1 MAGRNAHGLT
11 VVISPLQSLMK
22 DQVDNLAGKGITSS
36 VTVNGLLS
44 PLERKEALE
53 RVEDGSTALL
63 YISPEK
69 GYGSPVFLST
79 LAVMPIFSAHG
90 GDFPAEQHK
99 RYYIFTE

>member
-1 MAGRNAHGLT
+1 M
-11 VVISPLQSLMK
+11 
-22 DQVDNLAGKGITSS
+22 
-36 VTVNGLLS
+36 LL
-44 PLERKEALE
+44 
-53 RVEDGSTALL
+53 LL

-69 GYGSPVFLST
+69 GYESPVFLSP